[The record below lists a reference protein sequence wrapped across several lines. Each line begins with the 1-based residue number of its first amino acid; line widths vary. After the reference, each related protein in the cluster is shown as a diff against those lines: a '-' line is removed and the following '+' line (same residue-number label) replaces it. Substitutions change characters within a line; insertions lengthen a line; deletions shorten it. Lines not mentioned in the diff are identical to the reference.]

1 MHFSVVDT
9 IEQNV
14 EQVTINVD
22 EGNRQ
27 LEKGVMY
34 KVRERESAYCALT
47 LTSCN
52 DNSYHSVEML
62 STSSVHHCHH
72 HFCGPGGDHY
82 SVCHCWLHSEQE
94 VLAYSTRER

>member
-1 MHFSVVDT
+1 MHFSMVDT

-34 KVRERESAYCALT
+34 KVRERERETTVHFTST
-47 LTSCN
+47 LT
-52 DNSYHSVEML
+52 NSYRHCRNALDVFSAPL
-62 STSSVHHCHH
+62 PSS
-72 HFCGPGGDHY
+72 F
-82 SVCHCWLHSEQE
+82 L
-94 VLAYSTRER
+94 

>member
-1 MHFSVVDT
+1 MLDIGKLVVTQGETISKKKLQCVYLITSVVKLYFCVIDT

-34 KVRERESAYCALT
+34 KVC
-47 LTSCN
+47 
-52 DNSYHSVEML
+52 
-62 STSSVHHCHH
+62 
-72 HFCGPGGDHY
+72 
-82 SVCHCWLHSEQE
+82 VC
-94 VLAYSTRER
+94 V